1 MATVTSLAAARA
13 DHAQP
18 DKSAV
23 VERQR
28 ALTAAIVLSGKGDRI
43 AFKELYRLS
52 NRMVFGIVLAVIRDR
67 SMAEEITQEV
77 YVALWKR
84 ASSFDPVKGNP
95 TSWMGAIARNRA
107 IDRLRAERARGFV
120 TYDDDVPDIA
130 APGDSA
136 AATVDALAI
145 GQMLQTLNP
154 RHRQALILVYFRG
167 YTHSELAKVL
177 DVPVGTAK
185 AWVRRG
191 LAALKD
197 AME

>member
-1 MATVTSLAAARA
+1 MATVTSLASARIDRTQSKVA
-13 DHAQP
+13 PMD
-18 DKSAV
+18 
-23 VERQR
+23 ERGR
-28 ALTAAIVLSGKGDRI
+28 ALIAAIVLSGKGDRV

-52 NRMVFGIVLAVIRDR
+52 SRMIFGIVLAVIRDR
-67 SMAEEITQEV
+67 PMAEEITQEV

-84 ASSFDPVKGNP
+84 ASSFDPIKGNP

-145 GQMLQTLNP
+145 SQSLKTLNP

-191 LAALKD
+191 LAALKE